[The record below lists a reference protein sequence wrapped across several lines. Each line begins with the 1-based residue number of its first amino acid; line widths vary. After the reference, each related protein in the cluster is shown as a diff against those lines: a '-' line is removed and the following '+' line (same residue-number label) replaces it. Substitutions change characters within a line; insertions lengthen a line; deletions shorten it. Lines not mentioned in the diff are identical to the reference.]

1 MLDRNEGAAL
11 IALALVACEPEQ
23 PAKAPSNAPQPTAP
37 APGTLRLPVD
47 GEWRVFRTHYNN
59 TKDQSSAVDLVV
71 NAPYPRGPRPLNE
84 FPTYGQP
91 VVADGPGVV
100 VLLVDGV
107 PDNALGTSNFYDAH
121 GNYLVIDHQDGTFSL
136 FAHLKTGSMRVRIGE
151 RVSAG
156 QPIGACG
163 NSGRSSMPHLHW
175 QVMDHP
181 HAHVARGI
189 PIPMSPYK
197 RNGAHS
203 RERLE
208 RDDIVRALE
217 APSR

>member
-1 MLDRNEGAAL
+1 MLDLNDAAL

-23 PAKAPSNAPQPTAP
+23 PARTPVNAPTAP

-47 GEWRVFRTHYNN
+47 GEWRVFRTHYGN
-59 TKDQSSAVDLVV
+59 KRDQSSAVDLVL
-71 NAPYPRGPRPLNE
+71 NAPYPQGRRPLAE

-107 PDNALGTSNFYDAH
+107 PDNALGTTNFYDAH
-121 GNYLVIDHQDGTFSL
+121 GNHLVIDHQDGTFSL
-136 FAHLKTGSMRVRIGE
+136 FAHLKPGGMRVRIGE

-181 HAHVARGI
+181 HAHVARGVPI
-189 PIPMSPYK
+189 PISPYK
-197 RNGAHS
+197 RNGGHS

-208 RDDIVRALE
+208 RGDVIRALE